1 MGSLQ
6 VGNAGRVA
14 GTTEEIHQG
23 DKMRALIT
31 GGAGFIGSHL
41 SEKLLDLGYRVT
53 IIDDL
58 STGRMENISHL
69 TGHGNFTFAIENIL
83 NETVMDRLVCECD
96 IIFHLAASVGVELII
111 SKPVE
116 VIETNILGT
125 EMVLK
130 IANRYKKKTVI
141 TSTSEI
147 YGKSEKVP
155 FHEDDDSLM
164 GPTTKNRWSYACS
177 KAVDEF
183 LSLAYHREKNLP
195 VVIAR
200 LFNTVGPRQTGRYGM
215 VIPRFV
221 ALALKGEDIP
231 VYGDGLQSRCF
242 TYVAD
247 TVEFMVR
254 LSRDTGAQGQIFNV
268 GNDREI
274 TILDLAEKVKDMTG
288 GKSKIVK
295 IPYDEAY
302 MAGFEDMRR
311 RVPDISKV
319 VNFTGYSPQYDLE
332 TILERVIEF
341 VREVGPD
348 TLLRPRR

>member
-1 MGSLQ
+1 M
-6 VGNAGRVA
+6 
-14 GTTEEIHQG
+14 
-23 DKMRALIT
+23 KALVT

-41 SEKLLDLGYRVT
+41 CEKLLELGHQVT
-53 IIDDL
+53 VIDDL
-58 STGRMENISHL
+58 STGRMSNIEQL
-69 TGHGNFTFAIENIL
+69 VDNPEFTFAIESIL

-96 IIFHLAASVGVELII
+96 IIFHLAASVGVELIVNR
-111 SKPVE
+111 PVE
-116 VIETNILGT
+116 VIETNILGS

-130 IANRYKKKTVI
+130 VANRYRKKTLI

-155 FHEDDDSLM
+155 FSEEDDSLM

-183 LSLAYHREKNLP
+183 LALAYHQEKNLP

-221 ALALKGEDIP
+221 AKALLGQPIQ
-231 VYGDGLQSRCF
+231 VYGNGRQSRCF

-247 TVEFMVR
+247 TVEYLIR
-254 LSRDTGAQGQIFNV
+254 LSKLPEAEGQIYNV
-268 GNDREI
+268 GNNQEI
-274 TILDLAEKVKDMTG
+274 TIADLAEKIRTMSG
-288 GKSKIVK
+288 GESEIVT

-302 MAGFEDMRR
+302 AKGFEDMFRR
-311 RVPDISKV
+311 IPDISKV
-319 VNFTGYSPQYDLE
+319 HRATGYKPCHDLDE
-332 TILERVIEF
+332 ILRRVIDY
-341 VREVGPD
+341 VRQAGPE
-348 TLLRPRR
+348 TLLAPGRD